1 MDALQIAT
9 VTKLADL
16 ESEITELES
25 LLSQNL
31 TSDKRDLWKRDLT
44 KLRAQY
50 TKLKNKLDS
59 DLERTDTLE
68 RQRTI

>member
-50 TKLKNKLDS
+50 TKLKNKSL
-59 DLERTDTLE
+59 TNN
-68 RQRTI
+68 

>member
-25 LLSQNL
+25 LLSQNF

-68 RQRTI
+68 R

>member
-44 KLRAQY
+44 KLRTQY

-59 DLERTDTLE
+59 DLERNDTLE
-68 RQRTI
+68 R

>member
-31 TSDKRDLWKRDLT
+31 TSDKQDLWKRDLT
-44 KLRAQY
+44 KLRTQY

-68 RQRTI
+68 R

>member
-44 KLRAQY
+44 KLRTQY

-68 RQRTI
+68 R

>member
-44 KLRAQY
+44 KLRTQY

-59 DLERTDTLE
+59 DLERTGTLE
-68 RQRTI
+68 R

>member
-44 KLRAQY
+44 KLRTQY
-50 TKLKNKLDS
+50 TKLKNKLDL

-68 RQRTI
+68 R

>member
-68 RQRTI
+68 R

>member
-1 MDALQIAT
+1 MDTLQIAT

-44 KLRAQY
+44 KLRTQY

-59 DLERTDTLE
+59 DLERNDTLE
-68 RQRTI
+68 R